1 VRLHLLVAAGEQERR
16 DWGERMDLGVRK
28 RKGAVFFGEV
38 GMTLVSSCHCG
49 MATSDADAG
58 VAGFA
63 PLVYGGRRSG
73 TQIVV
78 FLVRGPRWECP
89 KSLRAQRAF
98 YSLEAVDEFNSRRL
112 HFDTL

>member
-1 VRLHLLVAAGEQERR
+1 MAP
-16 DWGERMDLGVRK
+16 
-28 RKGAVFFGEV
+28 
-38 GMTLVSSCHCG
+38 VSSSHCG
-49 MATSDADAG
+49 MATSDADIG

>member
-1 VRLHLLVAAGEQERR
+1 MGREDG
-16 DWGERMDLGVRK
+16 LGSEK
-28 RKGAVFFGEV
+28 EKMGGFFFGEV
-38 GMTLVSSCHCG
+38 GMTPVSSCHCG

-73 TQIVV
+73 TQIIV

-89 KSLRAQRAF
+89 KSLRTQRAF
-98 YSLEAVDEFNSRRL
+98 YSLIIVRGIFLYCSGGAF
-112 HFDTL
+112 